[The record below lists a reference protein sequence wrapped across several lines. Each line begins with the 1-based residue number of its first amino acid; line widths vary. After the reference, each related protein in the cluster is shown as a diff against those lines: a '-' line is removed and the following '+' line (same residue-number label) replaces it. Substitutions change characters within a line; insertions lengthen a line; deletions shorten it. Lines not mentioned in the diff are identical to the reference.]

1 MKFIKLF
8 SVLAGLTLM
17 LTSCDETN
25 TPVNPQLVFKFKFD
39 STQVRLDNLGNPVVM
54 PANHRAQ
61 HPRFNLMSAHY
72 VELAPNALTALGT
85 GEILYHAPQTMAG
98 GADAI
103 DFNQGVK
110 VDEGVSFFSMNLKD
124 INPGTYEWLR
134 VSLAYQNYDIN
145 YRINTPTVYDGV
157 GTIASFIGFNTY
169 ITTYNINTQPV
180 VVNDDKLQGYWGFET
195 TIPFVGPYTVT
206 GQAPPGATTVPNP
219 LFATSPIPSGSCV
232 VTAAFNTP
240 LIITGNETQDIVI
253 EVSLSINNSFEWI
266 ESGGNNL
273 YEPLDGDTVIDM
285 GVRGMIPTI
294 H

>member
-1 MKFIKLF
+1 MKAIKFFSILGFIM
-8 SVLAGLTLM
+8 LA
-17 LTSCDETN
+17 LTSCEEK
-25 TPVNPQLVFKFKFD
+25 PVPKLVFKFKFD

-72 VELAPNALTALGT
+72 IELAPNAFTALGA
-85 GEILYHAPQTMAG
+85 GVILYHAPQTMAG

-110 VDEGVSFFSMNLKD
+110 VGEGVSFFSMNLKD
-124 INPGTYEWLR
+124 ITPGTYEWLR

-145 YRINTPTVYDGV
+145 YRINSPSVYDGV

-169 ITTYNINTQPV
+169 ITSYNINTQSIT
-180 VVNDDKLQGYWGFET
+180 VNDDRLQGYWGFET

-219 LFATSPIPSGSCV
+219 LFASSPIPAGSCV
-232 VTAAFNTP
+232 VTASFSSP
-240 LIITGNETQDIVI
+240 LVITGNETQDIVV

-285 GVRGMIPTI
+285 GVRGMIPTVQ
-294 H
+294 

>member
-1 MKFIKLF
+1 
-8 SVLAGLTLM
+8 V
-17 LTSCDETN
+17 
-25 TPVNPQLVFKFKFD
+25 
-39 STQVRLDNLGNPVVM
+39 
-54 PANHRAQ
+54 
-61 HPRFNLMSAHY
+61 
-72 VELAPNALTALGT
+72 
-85 GEILYHAPQTMAG
+85 
-98 GADAI
+98 
-103 DFNQGVK
+103 
-110 VDEGVSFFSMNLKD
+110 
-124 INPGTYEWLR
+124 
-134 VSLAYQNYDIN
+134 
-145 YRINTPTVYDGV
+145 VYDGV

-169 ITTYNINTQPV
+169 ITTFNINTQPII
-180 VVNDDKLQGYWGFET
+180 VNDDKLQGYWGFET

-294 H
+294 Q